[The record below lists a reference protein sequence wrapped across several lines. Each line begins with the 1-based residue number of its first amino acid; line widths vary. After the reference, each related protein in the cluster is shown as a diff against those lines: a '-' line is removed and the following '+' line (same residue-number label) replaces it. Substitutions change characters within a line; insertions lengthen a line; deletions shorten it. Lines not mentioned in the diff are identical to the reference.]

1 MNNENLGPAER
12 IIQTVLQYSDHMVH
26 NRPGMVSPDPTSAA
40 GVKWTYVK
48 WKEENGVKVV
58 YEQTKVGKKITK
70 TRRGTLQ
77 GNLVVND
84 AGARIGEYRK
94 PGFFPEVAAWLYKQV
109 ADVWQMD
116 NEFAARWASYAWVQ
130 EHRDMKVVL
139 AAFMMVQSRK
149 GDPILENGKEVFRD
163 EDYRNVG
170 EAMVLLNRPAPKDP
184 KDKKEKNPAGMDAK
198 LLLRIREFLDLPQ
211 IAQINRDLKFTAS
224 ARAPQYGRWPRAVA
238 KWLLYREQN
247 PKLFAGLLKNGFRT
261 TIIELA
267 IKSGYKPETPKFFEA
282 LRWKQEQAEAGHRA
296 VALDMAVTAAE
307 SWNDLTEEQV
317 CERISRDKPGIKR
330 IIGLLP
336 KHLGMTKAIMAAA
349 IEAGSLSSK
358 DLIIATPTLE
368 ELGLLQDETVKAR
381 WEKAMKE
388 TDDMRAAN
396 IATRVKSKETKE
408 KLQDAAD
415 TALKAQVAEV
425 MKNMRVYFYV
435 DVSGSMEK
443 AIEAAKAHIARF
455 AQGFPLDKLHAAT
468 FNTVGKVIEIKHASA
483 AGVENAFRGTKAV
496 GGTSHESGIRALAGF
511 KPQPDEDVL
520 FIFVGDEQED
530 KFFDAAVRQSGLNP
544 MAFGFVKLVG
554 SDGTTRRAVQGTA
567 QRLGIP
573 CFLID
578 ERTFADPYAIPRTI
592 RALVAATPVNQAVA
606 AQPAPQRVSL
616 VETILKTPLLQKP
629 QWAA

>member
-26 NRPGMVSPDPTSAA
+26 NRPGLVAPDPTSAA

-48 WKEENGVKVV
+48 WKDENGVKVV
-58 YEQTKVGKKITK
+58 YEQKKVGKQTTKI
-70 TRRGTLQ
+70 RLGTLQ

-84 AGARIGEYRK
+84 AGVRLGEYRK

-109 ADVWQMD
+109 ADVWKMD

-149 GDPILENGKEVFRD
+149 GDPVLENGKEAFRD
-163 EDYRNVG
+163 EDYRDVG
-170 EAMVLLNRPAPKDP
+170 EAMVLLNKPVQAKDS
-184 KDKKEKNPAGMDAK
+184 KEKNSAGMDAK

-224 ARAPQYGRWPRAVA
+224 ARTPQNGRWPRAA
-238 KWLLYREQN
+238 HKWLLFREQN
-247 PKLFAGLLKNGFRT
+247 PKLLAGLLKHGFRT

-267 IKSGYKPETPKFFEA
+267 IKSGYKPATPKFFEA

-296 VALDMAVTAAE
+296 IALDMVVSAAE
-307 SWNDLTEEQV
+307 SWEGLTEEQV
-317 CERISRDKPGIKR
+317 CERISRDKPGLKR
-330 IIGLLP
+330 ITGLLP
-336 KHLGMTKAIMAAA
+336 KNLGLTKAIMAAA

-358 DLIIATPTLE
+358 DIIIATPTLE

-425 MKNMRVYFYV
+425 MKNMRVYFFV
-435 DVSGSMEK
+435 DVSGSMNH

-455 AQGFPLDKLHAAT
+455 AQGFPIDKLHVAT

-483 AGVENAFRGTKAV
+483 AGVENAFRGVSAV
-496 GGTSHESGIRALAGF
+496 GGTSHEAGVRALAGF
-511 KPQPDEDVL
+511 KPKPDEDSL

-544 MAFGFVKLVG
+544 LAFGFVKLVG
-554 SDGTTRRAVQGTA
+554 SDGTHRQAVRGTA
-567 QRLGIP
+567 TRLGIP

-592 RALVAATPVNQAVA
+592 RALVAATPVNQAGPVVQA
-606 AQPAPQRVSL
+606 APRVTL
-616 VETILKTPLLQKP
+616 VETILKTPLLQLP